1 MSRRIVIA
9 DVLYTQ
15 TDETFYVLKGK
26 SKFAERYAAET
37 IEECRR
43 LLEQDGWSGS
53 GSVSREPHE
62 FVELW
67 QRRSQY
73 LAIWEEAE

>member
-9 DVLYTQ
+9 DVLYTE

-26 SKFAERYAAET
+26 SKFAERYVAET
-37 IEECRR
+37 TEKCRR
-43 LLEQDGWSGS
+43 LLEQDGWSG
-53 GSVSREPHE
+53 GDSVCREPHK

-67 QRRSQY
+67 QRRSEY